1 MDSLFSFQCV
11 RGVVEPTEREQAI
24 PIPFLYWSFIS
35 APQNDLIRRAQTS
48 LGLGMASDGQFGHRR
63 RRNGVTGYNFVECC
77 KSALPKEREGEAE
90 RDGLLDKGKGNQS
103 TFPPS
108 LPPSVTSFL
117 PSFPA

>member
-11 RGVVEPTEREQAI
+11 RVAEPTERERAI

-35 APQNDLIRRAQTS
+35 PPQNDLIRRAQTS

-77 KSALPKEREGEAE
+77 KSALPKEREGGRGRE
-90 RDGLLDKGKGNQS
+90 RW
-103 TFPPS
+103 
-108 LPPSVTSFL
+108 
-117 PSFPA
+117 AAR